1 MDREKQKIPSN
12 PLKFFRNFLDF
23 RPTTYQRSFVEG
35 ILKNQFSAARWCR
48 QSGKSFIVAAF
59 LLWYA
64 LSEENR
70 HIAIVAPSFR
80 QSKLVLRKIAGF
92 ANYATVRPHIDRVL
106 RTKVYAANNS
116 QIECFPN
123 NPDTIRGPTL
133 DLILAD
139 EFNFCADDEDLY
151 DAVLFTLGTTD
162 GKFIA
167 TSTPWSSDSIFYKI
181 WNDPDYSDYFRSHV
195 TWKEAQEP
203 NGHLRKNILDKIRKQ
218 LSSDPFRWSREM
230 EAEWAED
237 EDAYFP
243 QTLITSCQNDELAYL
258 KEKDLI
264 VNLPA
269 TLRPAGRIGPIFLP
283 HPIPRRRPR

>member
-1 MDREKQKIPSN
+1 LRERKNKQSIPSN
-12 PLKFFRNFLDF
+12 PLEFFRKFLGF
-23 RPTTYQRSFVEG
+23 EPTNYQTEFVKG
-35 ILKNQFSAARWCR
+35 IVKNQFSAARWCR

-64 LSEENR
+64 LVEDDR

-92 ANYATVRPHIDRVL
+92 AAYPSIRPYVDRTL
-106 RTKVYAANNS
+106 RTKVYLLNRS

-133 DLILAD
+133 NLILAD
-139 EFNFCADDEDLY
+139 ELNFCADDEDLY

-167 TSTPWSSDSIFYKI
+167 TSTPWTTDSIFYKI
-181 WNDPDYSDYFRSHV
+181 WNDPDYEDYFRSHV
-195 TWKEAQEP
+195 TWKDAQEP
-203 NGHLRKNILDKIRKQ
+203 KGPLRKNILDKIRKQ

-243 QTLITSCQNDELAYL
+243 QDLITSCQNSELEYW
-258 KEKDLI
+258 KEKDII
-264 VNLPA
+264 VNLPSLIKPGA
-269 TLRPAGRIGPIFLP
+269 RVGPQYLP
-283 HPIPRRRPR
+283 RHGSR